1 MKKILLLLV
10 LTAFTMNA
18 QEKFD
23 FPLNENGQ
31 IIFSEVVSAEGK
43 TKDDL
48 YNNSKMFFVN
58 IYKETQ
64 DKIKQDKEASSVTD
78 TQYSFMT
85 IKANGSETKVK
96 LFYTI
101 SIMSKDGKYKYE
113 IKNIFIKS
121 SAETTVE
128 KMFDKLASEKAV
140 ENPKLMETLKAY
152 YAEINSTI
160 ETIKSDIKK
169 EMAKSSAS
177 KSDW

>member
-1 MKKILLLLV
+1 MKKILLLLA

-31 IIFSEVVSAEGK
+31 IIFTEVVPAEGK

-58 IYKETQ
+58 IYKVTQ
-64 DKIKQDKEASSVTD
+64 DKLKQNKETSSVSD
-78 TQYSFMT
+78 YQYSIMK
-85 IKANGSETKVK
+85 IMANGSEVKVK

-101 SIMSKDGKYKYE
+101 SILSKDGKYKYE
-113 IKNIFIKS
+113 IKNIMTKS
-121 SAETTVE
+121 DAETPIE
-128 KMFDKLASEKAV
+128 KMFDKLASEKAAQK
-140 ENPKLMETLKAY
+140 PKLMETLKAY
-152 YAEINSTI
+152 YAAINSEV
-160 ETIKSDIKK
+160 ETIKSNIKQ
-169 EMAKSSAS
+169 EMAKSGAA

>member
-1 MKKILLLLV
+1 
-10 LTAFTMNA
+10 
-18 QEKFD
+18 
-23 FPLNENGQ
+23 
-31 IIFSEVVSAEGK
+31 
-43 TKDDL
+43 
-48 YNNSKMFFVN
+48 
-58 IYKETQ
+58 
-64 DKIKQDKEASSVTD
+64 
-78 TQYSFMT
+78 MT

-96 LFYTI
+96 IFYTI

-140 ENPKLMETLKAY
+140 DNPKLMETLKAY

-160 ETIKSDIKK
+160 ATIKSDIKK
-169 EMAKSSAS
+169 EMAKSSAT